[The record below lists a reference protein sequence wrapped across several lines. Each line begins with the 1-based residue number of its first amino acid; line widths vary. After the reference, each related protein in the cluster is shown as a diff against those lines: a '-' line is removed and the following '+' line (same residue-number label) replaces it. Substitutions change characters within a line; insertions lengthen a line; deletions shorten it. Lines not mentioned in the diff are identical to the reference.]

1 MIELSLFFWHLSSGG
16 VQIKSNCY
24 NKTLP
29 APTCSLRKAILMASM
44 GIKATRRNETD
55 AEEREPRFS
64 VSKNKVPRGRG
75 SGWKEPVVLEGVM
88 DRERERETEREGER
102 RSGEGECQP
111 MSGLRWKL
119 SSQTEE
125 REGRTSEPAEASL
138 AEGQSTTPRDG
149 VRPAHSGCHESTA
162 FCDIPVKIMTLI
174 QSWGSTR

>member
-55 AEEREPRFS
+55 AEEWEPRFS

-88 DRERERETEREGER
+88 DRERERGRGREREGAGRE
-102 RSGEGECQP
+102 SANQCQ
-111 MSGLRWKL
+111 G
-119 SSQTEE
+119 
-125 REGRTSEPAEASL
+125 
-138 AEGQSTTPRDG
+138 
-149 VRPAHSGCHESTA
+149 
-162 FCDIPVKIMTLI
+162 
-174 QSWGSTR
+174 